1 MLSIKVTNYTR
12 KKTNVNPG
20 LVLNDIVI
28 IKDDDVRAR
37 AKWRLGRVE
46 SFVIG
51 SDGQIRGANLRT
63 ISKTYR
69 QTKMSRHLQKIIPLE
84 VVETPEVNPRPR
96 RQCAVTGEERR
107 RAMGQK

>member
-1 MLSIKVTNYTR
+1 MYTR

-20 LVLNDIVI
+20 LALNDVVI

-46 SFVIG
+46 SFVTG

-63 ISKTYR
+63 ISKEFR
-69 QTKMSRHLQKIIPLE
+69 QTKMSRPLQKIIPLE
-84 VVETPEVNPRPR
+84 VVESPEVNPRPR
-96 RQCAVTGEERR
+96 RQCAVMGEERR
-107 RAMGQK
+107 RALGQE